1 MLFAEQK
8 RAHSSV
14 ILMLLGYNC
23 EFFSQELTFMLLVSL
38 LIFSGRPIHHDWF
51 YCHLLGQKRDPVS
64 SWWWMVL
71 LSSLYLIQ
79 KETG

>member
-23 EFFSQELTFMLLVSL
+23 EFFSQELTFMLPVSL
-38 LIFSGRPIHHDWF
+38 LIFSGSPIHYGWL
-51 YCHLLGQKRDPVS
+51 YCHLFGQKHHPVFS
-64 SWWWMVL
+64 
-71 LSSLYLIQ
+71 
-79 KETG
+79 